1 MTRVPD
7 SVGSMR
13 TSLWIVVLFSPL
25 ANVAHAAPS
34 PDVIQRLVAQGNI
47 DGALRKCDAWN
58 AQARASEASLR
69 EACAAADWE
78 QTSLVGTVRAWADYR
93 TRWAGTTKAEAAK
106 AVEAQKALLALG
118 MSAGE
123 QPLLDLARTYEGT
136 PVADDARRLAAQAA
150 FRTVRTA
157 DDALRAVRAYPRE
170 PEAIDLTQR
179 YLDAF
184 VNVAFTDKGADV
196 SLHDAA
202 VVPEGKELATMWVVR
217 GASGSY
223 AAWPDQLRERLIAAG
238 LSEDYVAARLAT
250 YAEGGERLPVCFDDG
265 LADGAQVG
273 VLVTLGRGTTFA
285 AAPWDKGCGPDA
297 APILVGL
304 RDGVVTSLGFAP
316 GHTLDLPHA
325 GSDLKLQGGAQLL
338 VPSAVEAPVIV
349 GGLVAQA
356 AGPGLFLATS
366 LETGGA
372 WWLATQQPPPG
383 TALHLSGALA
393 GSALPE
399 GWRMSSTGDQTI
411 VRYPNSDE
419 PWVIEAP
426 SVVAL
431 SPLVQRVTG
440 LHPLPAL
447 PAQSTL
453 AAPTASPW
461 LFPPASGAVDPNA
474 RFGPVGSERVALTK
488 LDAAGMQRVAGAI
501 EATGVA
507 VVVAEAYSVQLD
519 DDPLMEAVAAV
530 TIDGR
535 PAVVL
540 LDPPAQGLMR
550 VLPFVRADGPV
561 RGDSPGAWFSFRLG
575 GVTHVAW
582 PVHSA
587 EGDRLVVLSAG
598 PAIALRSFPMPIT
611 VQGR

>member
-1 MTRVPD
+1 
-7 SVGSMR
+7 MR
-13 TSLWIVVLFSPL
+13 TSVLIAVLLSPL

-47 DGALRKCDAWN
+47 DGALRKCEAWN
-58 AQARASEASLR
+58 AQARGSEASLR

-78 QTSLVGTVRAWADYR
+78 QTSLVGTVRAWAEYR
-93 TRWAGTTKAEAAK
+93 TRWAGTQKAEAAK

-123 QPLLDLARTYEGT
+123 QPLLELARAYEGT
-136 PVADDARRLAAQAA
+136 PVADEARRRAAQAA
-150 FRTVRTA
+150 FRTVRTP
-157 DDALRAVRAYPRE
+157 DDALKAVRAYPKE

-184 VNVAFTDKGADV
+184 VNIAFTEKGADV
-196 SLHDAA
+196 SLNDAA
-202 VVPEGKELATMWVVR
+202 VVPEGKELGTMWVVR
-217 GASGSY
+217 GASGAY

-250 YAEGGERLPVCFDDG
+250 YAEGGERLPVCFDGG
-265 LADGAQVG
+265 LAEGAQVG

-297 APILVGL
+297 APILVGK
-304 RDGVVTSLGFAP
+304 RDGVVTSLGFGP
-316 GHTLDLPHA
+316 GHTVELPHA
-325 GSDLKLQGGAQLL
+325 GSDLKLPGGAQLL
-338 VPSAVEAPVIV
+338 VPAAVEAPVIV

-366 LETGGA
+366 LETGST

-383 TALHLSGALA
+383 TALRLSGELA
-393 GSALPE
+393 GAALPE
-399 GWRMSSTGDQTI
+399 GWRMSSTGDKTV
-411 VRYPNSDE
+411 VRTPNSDE
-419 PWVIEAP
+419 PWIIEAP
-426 SVVAL
+426 SVVTL
-431 SPLVQRVTG
+431 SPLVQQVTG
-440 LHPLPAL
+440 LHPLPAFPAL
-447 PAQSTL
+447 PSLT
-453 AAPTASPW
+453 APTTSPW
-461 LFPPASGAVDPNA
+461 LLPPASGTVDPNA
-474 RFGPVGSERVALTK
+474 RFGPSGSERVELIK
-488 LDAAGMQRVAGAI
+488 LDATGVQRVAGAI

-519 DDPLMEAVAAV
+519 DDALMEAIAAV

-540 LDPPAQGLMR
+540 LDPPAQGLTR

-561 RGDSPGAWFSFRLG
+561 RGDTPGVWFAYRSA

-582 PVHSA
+582 SVHSS
-587 EGDRLVVLSAG
+587 EGDRLLDLAG
-598 PAIALRSFPMPIT
+598 GSAIALRSFPMPMT